1 MKNIQK
7 IVLRSTDMQTIS
19 ARLPGL
25 TGEKNVINNGKKNT
39 HIKLYI
45 QFFLARYVILF
56 YRAYRA
62 YRAEKFINPHSC
74 GVF

>member
-45 QFFLARYVILF
+45 HFFS
-56 YRAYRA
+56 RALRNTFLPGIPGIPGRKVYKPA
-62 YRAEKFINPHSC
+62 
-74 GVF
+74 

>member
-45 QFFLARYVILF
+45 HFFS
-56 YRAYRA
+56 RAT
-62 YRAEKFINPHSC
+62 
-74 GVF
+74 